1 MEEANEQNI
10 EHLFNELI
18 ELSENIDVE
27 EEISRIAQQSQVELK
42 YVEMMPIFDEYYG
55 GVVLSSLTQTKG
67 AKKRLRDPK
76 GGLTAAGRAYF
87 KRKEGANL
95 KPGVKGP
102 ANTPEK
108 MRRKGSFLTRFF
120 TNPSGPMV
128 DEKGRATRL
137 ALSAAAWGEPVP
149 KNREDAAKLAAKGR
163 RLLERYQNTK
173 KKAAEPGILSKAV
186 FSPRNETQILCDGPE
201 MKGLGVITVFDSFET
216 FGLREE
222 VESRREIKRLLAKMA
237 PAFVEKEK
245 MFVDDQNAMS
255 RMGKASKQMAKKR
268 ARRS

>member
-1 MEEANEQNI
+1 MDDANEQDI
-10 EHLFNELI
+10 EQLFSELL
-18 ELSENIDVE
+18 EFSSTIDVE
-27 EEISRIAQQSQVELK
+27 EEIARIAEQSLIELK
-42 YVEMMPIFDEYYG
+42 NDAMMPIFDEYYG
-55 GVVLSSLTQTKG
+55 AKVVNNPGRIK
-67 AKKRLRDPK
+67 AARKRLKDPK

-173 KKAAEPGILSKAV
+173 KKSQNPDEISRAI
-186 FSPRNETQILCDGPE
+186 FSPQIKSEIHPDIIGIGEISVIDEFESTPSLRAAVSDRQMLRKEVAKLSPSIIDGE
-201 MKGLGVITVFDSFET
+201 K
-216 FGLREE
+216 
-222 VESRREIKRLLAKMA
+222 
-237 PAFVEKEK
+237 AFVDNE
-245 MFVDDQNAMS
+245 MAME
-255 RMGKASKQMAKKR
+255 RMNVAARHMAKRRKSKKR
-268 ARRS
+268 R